1 MRTVQT
7 GDEHDE
13 PTDPKRFP
21 SPDTLR
27 TLLAEHGYD
36 PEDLGQMTDLAAVG
50 ITARWWRNTKAED
63 WHAGADIG
71 ALSDIDMFRI
81 NTLTTAKV
89 QQRLRTWC
97 RQDSI
102 QSMPDLAAAS
112 PDSLE
117 TVLYRLYRWL
127 TNPRRVLIIGSTLR
141 DLVAQTLANARAHPD
156 CELADDTTVES
167 ELAAYDEEVAGAA
180 GYLLTCMDEH
190 DPRSVFHIPAAS
202 TIAWATGWWGK
213 PDYPS
218 HVDAVFSA
226 LRDPEHRFWRGRPI
240 PVPPG
245 QHRTSP
251 HP

>member
-1 MRTVQT
+1 
-7 GDEHDE
+7 
-13 PTDPKRFP
+13 
-21 SPDTLR
+21 
-27 TLLAEHGYD
+27 
-36 PEDLGQMTDLAAVG
+36 
-50 ITARWWRNTKAED
+50 
-63 WHAGADIG
+63 
-71 ALSDIDMFRI
+71 MFRI